1 MILTKPDENYKYNLL
16 NRHPYDI
23 TDVTQKKELILAKS
37 VLKDGE
43 YIVIVSPTPTVAFRG
58 GTMFVTSLGR
68 VIHSVVGRP
77 DGVSIYTD
85 YKRLFYQ
92 DIRSDRSQGIEM
104 SLVSSSDLTTGEDA
118 TQDPYFRMKHIG
130 RMCYVSQSFVD
141 LYNVVEYFNKP
152 KGHRYEELSLQNQL
166 IRISFLLNW
175 YQLNFPETVI
185 LEGDLIDPDIFFQT
199 QGVLEANPIIPEQA
213 PIVTMGESAE
223 DRILKIDSE
232 LERLQS
238 SKNTPEI
245 QDKITRLISERISL
259 VGPVPSPE
267 PAPEPAPIGGY
278 SYGKKKRR
286 ARRSRK
292 RRSRKGRSYLKHNLN

>member
-16 NRHPYDI
+16 KRNPYDI
-23 TDVTQKKELILAKS
+23 TSATAKKELILAKS
-37 VLKDGE
+37 VLKEGE
-43 YIVIVSPTPTVAFRG
+43 YIVIVSPVSSRHGGG

-68 VIHSVVGRP
+68 VIHSRVGRP
-77 DGVSIYTD
+77 GGVSIYTD
-85 YKRLFYQ
+85 YKELFYQ
-92 DIRSDRSQGIEM
+92 DIRSDQSQGIEM
-104 SLVSSSDLTTGEDA
+104 SLERSRDLTTGEDA

-185 LEGDLIDPDIFFQT
+185 PEGDQIDPDHFFQT

-223 DRILKIDSE
+223 DRILEIDSE
-232 LERLQS
+232 LDRLQP

-245 QDKITRLISERISL
+245 QDKIKRLISERISL
-259 VGPVPSPE
+259 VGPVPS
-267 PAPEPAPIGGY
+267 PEPAPIGGY

-292 RRSRKGRSYLKHNLN
+292 RRSRKRRSYLKHNLN

>member
-23 TDVTQKKELILAKS
+23 TDVTRKQELILAKS
-37 VLKDGE
+37 VLKEGE
-43 YIVIVSPTPTVAFRG
+43 YIVIVSLVAWPQG
-58 GTMFVTSLGR
+58 GAGTMFVTSLGR
-68 VIHSVVGRP
+68 VIHSRVGRHG
-77 DGVSIYTD
+77 GVSIYTD
-85 YKRLFYQ
+85 YKELFYQ
-92 DIRSDRSQGIEM
+92 DIRSDQSQDIEM
-104 SLVSSSDLTTGEDA
+104 SLVRSKDLTNGGDA
-118 TQDPYFRMKHIG
+118 IQNPYFRMKHIG

-152 KGHRYEELSLQNQL
+152 KGRRSEELSLQNQL

-185 LEGDLIDPDIFFQT
+185 REGGRIDPDPDNFFQT
-199 QGVLEANPIIPEQA
+199 QGVLEANPIIPEQP
-213 PIVTMGESAE
+213 PIVTMGKSAE
-223 DRILKIDSE
+223 DRILEIDSE

-245 QDKITRLISERISL
+245 QKIIKQLISERVSL

-267 PAPEPAPIGGY
+267 PAPMSEGGY

-286 ARRSRK
+286 K
-292 RRSRKGRSYLKHNLN
+292 RRSRKKRSLRK

>member
-1 MILTKPDENYKYNLL
+1 
-16 NRHPYDI
+16 
-23 TDVTQKKELILAKS
+23 
-37 VLKDGE
+37 
-43 YIVIVSPTPTVAFRG
+43 
-58 GTMFVTSLGR
+58 MFVTSLGR
-68 VIHSVVGRP
+68 VIHYRVGRSEVM
-77 DGVSIYTD
+77 GTSIFTD

-104 SLVSSSDLTTGEDA
+104 SLVRSKDLTTGEDA

-185 LEGDLIDPDIFFQT
+185 LEGDRIDPDHFFQT

-223 DRILKIDSE
+223 DRILEIDSE

-238 SKNTPEI
+238 SKNTTEI
-245 QDKITRLISERISL
+245 KNIIKQLISERISL
-259 VGPVPSPE
+259 VGPVPS
-267 PAPEPAPIGGY
+267 PEPAPIGGY

-292 RRSRKGRSYLKHNLN
+292 KRSLRK